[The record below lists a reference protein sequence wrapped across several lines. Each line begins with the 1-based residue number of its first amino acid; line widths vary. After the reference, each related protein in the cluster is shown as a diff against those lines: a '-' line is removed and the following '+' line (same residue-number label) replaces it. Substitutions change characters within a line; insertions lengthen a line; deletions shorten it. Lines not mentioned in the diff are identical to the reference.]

1 MAGIALGAFPPFL
14 YAPPRYVDEEVAVA
28 PRRRPLALVALVL
41 FLGIVV
47 GTVVGEAIGVILPEG
62 KLIRDVFVNSTDF
75 HAGPVHIDLVVFSF
89 TFGFSL
95 RVNLMSV
102 VGVFV
107 VFGFLRY
114 YW

>member
-1 MAGIALGAFPPFL
+1 MS
-14 YAPPRYVDEEVAVA
+14 
-28 PRRRPLALVALVL
+28 PRRRPLAVVALIL

-47 GTVVGEAIGVILPEG
+47 GTVVGEVIGIVLPEG
-62 KLIRDVFVNSTDF
+62 KVIRDVFVSSTDF
-75 HAGPVHIDLVVFSF
+75 HVGPVHLDLVVFSF

-102 VGVFV
+102 VGVFFV
-107 VFGFLRY
+107 SLLLRW

>member
-1 MAGIALGAFPPFL
+1 M
-14 YAPPRYVDEEVAVA
+14 A
-28 PRRRPLALVALVL
+28 PRRRRIGLLFLIL

-47 GTVVGEAIGVILPEG
+47 GTVTGDVIGLLLPQGKVI
-62 KLIRDVFVNSTDF
+62 RQVFVSSTDF
-75 HAGPVHIDLVVFSF
+75 HAGPFHLDLVVFSF

-95 RVNLMSV
+95 RVNLMSA

-107 VFGFLRY
+107 VFMLLRW

>member
-1 MAGIALGAFPPFL
+1 MS
-14 YAPPRYVDEEVAVA
+14 
-28 PRRRPLALVALVL
+28 PRRRPIALVTLIL

-47 GTVVGEAIGVILPEG
+47 GTVTGEVVGLLLPEG
-62 KLIRDVFVNSTDF
+62 KVIRDVFVSSTDF

-89 TFGFSL
+89 TLGFSL

-102 VGVFV
+102 VGVFIV
-107 VFGFLRY
+107 SLLLRW